1 VEQRVGADRVALLA
15 ESDTALGYGVGAE
28 WESSARGG
36 SERLCRAY
44 NLFLGQ
50 SAGKGNANCNGCGS
64 QWDNKQTALVG
75 SFAANAFGLYD
86 MHGNVWQWVQDCWH
100 SSYGGADSRVRLGCA
115 LHEQ

>member
-1 VEQRVGADRVALLA
+1 VGVF
-15 ESDTALGYGVGAE
+15 GA
-28 WESSARGG
+28 RG